1 MKKLVNSEMSK
12 IEGGGPVADLCAG
25 FGAGYAAA
33 RLLGVV
39 LFPIGLKAG
48 IAIGV
53 VCLAAHAFDA

>member
-25 FGAGYAAA
+25 FAVGYAGAK
-33 RLLGVV
+33 LLGAV

-48 IAIGV
+48 LALAT